1 MIPDKKLHFHHLLKE
16 NKDIKPVLWKKGLF
30 EETQTESQMLSFLKS
45 RKFNVPNILFHDS
58 EKIIMDFIPGV
69 TVFSALQY
77 FYRNNQSDKIEILIE
92 CLCEGVVDFQSNTS
106 TLANEIVELY
116 PVRIKLEEVFQL
128 LLLEKLDLKTQK
140 TLIDM
145 ISNIYNQKSSVL
157 FRDATPKNY
166 ILNGVYEKDLEYIS
180 TEELISKITWIDFS
194 TTRYLAP
201 PADDFAS
208 VIFHYMVEDKFRD
221 KMLSKYNNGFDK
233 DSLNV
238 TIFVRWARF
247 WVRRFYYET
256 YNTERFGKRYT
267 TENMNFY
274 KTFFHRYLQIMCK
287 ML

>member
-16 NKDIKPVLWKKGLF
+16 NKDIKPALWKKGLF

-45 RKFNVPNILFHDS
+45 RKFNVPNILFHDN

-77 FYRNNQSDKIEILIE
+77 FYKNKQIDKIEILIE
-92 CLCEGVVDFQSNTS
+92 YLCEGVADFQASTS
-106 TLANEIVELY
+106 ILTNETTDSY

-128 LLLEKLDLKTQK
+128 LSLEKMDLNNQK
-140 TLIDM
+140 ALIDM
-145 ISNIYNQKSSVL
+145 VSNIYDEKSSVL

-166 ILNGVYEKDLEYIS
+166 ILNGVYEKDLKYIS

-221 KMLSKYNNGFDK
+221 KMLSKYNDDSDK

-238 TIFVRWARF
+238 TIFVRLARF

-256 YNTERFGKRYT
+256 YHTERFNKRYT
-267 TENMNFY
+267 TENMDFY
-274 KTFFHRYLQIMCK
+274 EMFFHRYLQIICK